1 MIEVSMNNSDFPD
14 KEEYDVGLP
23 VEFYVYDSSVKEF
36 EKGKENAADHAVC
49 VRRPGQPTDRT
60 TPLVAV
66 QFTRPLPD
74 PVEVDN
80 SLIAARFEVGGET
93 LELDAS
99 ACRLVGREAVEVT
112 VPEHLTI
119 PDGRTDA
126 QLSVSM
132 NGGEEFSNPI
142 RVQLYAGLT
151 GVVSQDLS
159 ALPANVL
166 PDESAEPAA
175 YTSLPAMV
183 AAGGGVPVCIFPE
196 SRDSNWLIPGAR
208 PSVQFVDPA
217 AASDDDETSGVLST
231 VKGADV
237 DIARGCVVV
246 HVPALPKHLSAT
258 FDDCSVGEI
267 PSPKL
272 IGVRVSVNGREFLD
286 SAAPN
291 EPTHCVQYFA
301 DPVVREVQMWMG
313 PDPVVLARLAEE
325 AAARAAALEA
335 MTDEEKAAA
344 AAEEK
349 RKEKERAKS
358 AKTRK
363 GGRAK
368 AGAADDGE
376 AAGEK
381 APIVPVSVKIEG
393 RHLASRMPS
402 ASGGGVVVRF
412 QRLADGAI
420 VDEAGR
426 VNDEDHSVQCKPP
439 KFSVTAVDGGAKAA
453 AAPGADDG
461 AEQVPTSGIT
471 AAVSLNGG
479 QQFSEAVEI
488 VVVDYDEE
496 GEE

>member
-1 MIEVSMNNSDFPD
+1 MIEISMNNSDYPD

-36 EKGKENAADHAVC
+36 DEGKENAADHAVC
-49 VRRPGQPTDRT
+49 IRRPGQPADRT

-66 QFTRPLPD
+66 PFTRPLPD
-74 PVEVDN
+74 AVEVDHS
-80 SLIAARFEVGGET
+80 SLAARFEVGNEL
-93 LELDAS
+93 LELDANS
-99 ACRLVGREAVEVT
+99 CRLVGREAVEVT

-126 QLSVSM
+126 RLSVSV

-142 RVQLYAGLT
+142 CVQLYAGRT

-159 ALPANVL
+159 GLAPDLL
-166 PDESAEPAA
+166 PDENAEPSA
-175 YTSLPAMV
+175 YTTLPAMV
-183 AAGGGVPVCIFPE
+183 SAGGGVPVCIFPE

-217 AASDDDETSGVLST
+217 TTSDDDDERGVIST
-231 VKGADV
+231 VKGANV
-237 DIARGCVVV
+237 DAARGCVVV
-246 HVPALPKHLSAT
+246 RVPALPGHLSAA
-258 FDDCSVGEI
+258 FDDCAVGEV
-267 PSPKL
+267 PSPML

-301 DPVVREVQMWMG
+301 DPIIREVQMWMG
-313 PDPVVLARLAEE
+313 PDPAVVARLAEE
-325 AAARAAALEA
+325 AAAHAAALEA
-335 MTDEEKAAA
+335 MSDEAKAAA

-358 AKTRK
+358 IKARK
-363 GGRAK
+363 GGKGK
-368 AGAADDGE
+368 AGADDQDLSR
-376 AAGEK
+376 EK
-381 APIVPVSVKIEG
+381 TPIVPVSVKIEG
-393 RHLASRMPS
+393 RHLASRMPN
-402 ASGGGVVVRF
+402 ASGGGIVVRF
-412 QRLADGAI
+412 QRLADGAF

-426 VNDEDHSVQCKPP
+426 INDEDHSVQCQPP
-439 KFSVTAVDGGAKAA
+439 KFSVIAGSGGGAKAPAEA
-453 AAPGADDG
+453 ASDG

-479 QQFSEAVEI
+479 QQFSEPVEI

-496 GEE
+496 GDE